1 MTRTRASRPF
11 KEYHEE
17 QMRDPE
23 FAAACRALEPE
34 FQVAREVI
42 RLRLQRGLSQEEL
55 AQRVGTGQPNISR
68 LERATTN
75 PSLRFLR
82 RVASALDAEVEI
94 RFRPLEAADS
104 EQRV

>member
-23 FAAACRALEPE
+23 FAAAYRALEPE

-42 RLRLQRGLSQEEL
+42 RLRLQQGLSQGEL
-55 AQRVGTGQPNISR
+55 AQMAGTRQPNISR
-68 LERATTN
+68 LERATSN

-82 RVASALDAEVEI
+82 RVASALGAEVEV
-94 RFRPLEAADS
+94 RFRPLEAAES
-104 EQRV
+104 